1 LEIVRDG
8 ARQGCLSDTIGALL
22 VFVDVWRRSRRER
35 VPFGG
40 ALRRELDDVEAQ
52 LTDEERDAV
61 GRAVAGGTPDRW
73 WAALLRWLVVGGFVV
88 ALAATARRLRQR
100 FRRS

>member
-1 LEIVRDG
+1 MKIVRDG

-35 VPFGG
+35 VPFGS

-61 GRAVAGGTPDRW
+61 RRAVAGGTPDRW
-73 WAALLRWLVVGGFVV
+73 WAALLRWLVVGGFV
-88 ALAATARRLRQR
+88 AATARRLRQR